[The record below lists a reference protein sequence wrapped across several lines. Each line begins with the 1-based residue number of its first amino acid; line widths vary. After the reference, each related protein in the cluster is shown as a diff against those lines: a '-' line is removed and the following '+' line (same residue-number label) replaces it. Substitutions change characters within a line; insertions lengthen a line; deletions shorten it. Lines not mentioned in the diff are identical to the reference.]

1 MKYSQVTRQACN
13 YENTLYWKVWKVT
26 CHYFLFSLGVLK
38 EAFVEKFLK
47 ADFYKN
53 MTEDMKDDW
62 QKRTGK
68 SVVDS
73 MKEFLIDN
81 VGTPINKL
89 IR

>member
-1 MKYSQVTRQACN
+1 MKYFQVTRQACN
-13 YENTLYWKVWKVT
+13 YENTLNWKVT
-26 CHYFLFSLGVLK
+26 CHCFLFSLGVLK
-38 EAFVEKFLK
+38 EEFVEKFLK

>member
-1 MKYSQVTRQACN
+1 M
-13 YENTLYWKVWKVT
+13 
-26 CHYFLFSLGVLK
+26 FSLGVLK
-38 EAFVEKFLK
+38 EEFVEKFLK

>member
-1 MKYSQVTRQACN
+1 MN
-13 YENTLYWKVWKVT
+13 KVT
-26 CHYFLFSLGVLK
+26 SYFCSFSGVLK
-38 EAFVEKFLK
+38 EAFVAKFLK
-47 ADFYKN
+47 ADFYKD
-53 MTEDMKDDW
+53 MTQEMKDDW

-68 SVVDS
+68 SVIDS

>member
-1 MKYSQVTRQACN
+1 M
-13 YENTLYWKVWKVT
+13 
-26 CHYFLFSLGVLK
+26 FSLGVLK
-38 EAFVEKFLK
+38 EEFVEKFLK

-81 VGTPINKL
+81 VGAPINKL